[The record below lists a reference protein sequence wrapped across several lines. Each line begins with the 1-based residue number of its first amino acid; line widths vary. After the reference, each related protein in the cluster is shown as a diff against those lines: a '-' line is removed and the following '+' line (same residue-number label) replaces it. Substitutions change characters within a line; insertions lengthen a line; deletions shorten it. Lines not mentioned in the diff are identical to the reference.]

1 MFNIL
6 KENIQDYF
14 IGQSTIE
21 KDKLVAN
28 ILLNFPELKESSINV
43 YLSLLKKEGVIQN
56 PSRGI
61 YALEEMN
68 SYIPTID
75 IKQKRLFR
83 KIKKDLPFIDFCIW
97 NTKWLNEFM
106 LHQPFKYYTVLEIE
120 KDAIE
125 PVFYLLKEQGKP
137 VFLEPDA
144 DTFDLYINNSEDV
157 IILKQLIT
165 ESPLQEIE
173 NILIPTLEKL
183 LVDMTIDTNLYSAQ
197 QGEIKLIFTSAF
209 EKYTVNKNRMKRYS
223 YRRNRENEIE
233 KLTNL
238 TLANIA

>member
-1 MFNIL
+1 M
-6 KENIQDYF
+6 
-14 IGQSTIE
+14 
-21 KDKLVAN
+21 AN